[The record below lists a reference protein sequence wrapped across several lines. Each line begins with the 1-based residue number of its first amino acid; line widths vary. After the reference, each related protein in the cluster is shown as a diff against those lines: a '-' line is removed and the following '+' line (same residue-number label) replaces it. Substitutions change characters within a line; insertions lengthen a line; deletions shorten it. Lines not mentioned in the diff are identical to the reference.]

1 MTRRAT
7 IILALLL
14 VVLQGQLWLGRGS
27 VTEVWQLEQQLAE
40 HRRQNEQT
48 ELVIARSRAELSDL
62 TDGLIKSV
70 VFAFLIAIVAC
81 QQGLSTKGGATG
93 VGRSTTRSVVLC
105 VMLIT
110 IADVFLAN
118 LLKHHR

>member
-14 VVLQGQLWLGRGS
+14 VVLQGQLWFGRGS
-27 VTEVWQLEQQLAE
+27 FTEVWQLEQQLIE

-62 TDGLIKSV
+62 TDGLEMIEER
-70 VFAFLIAIVAC
+70 ARA
-81 QQGLSTKGGATG
+81 GLGMVKPNEIF
-93 VGRSTTRSVVLC
+93 VQINR
-105 VMLIT
+105 
-110 IADVFLAN
+110 
-118 LLKHHR
+118 

>member
-27 VTEVWQLEQQLAE
+27 FTEVWQLEQQLAE

-62 TDGLIKSV
+62 TDGLEMIEER
-70 VFAFLIAIVAC
+70 ARA
-81 QQGLSTKGGATG
+81 GLGMVKPNEIF
-93 VGRSTTRSVVLC
+93 VQINR
-105 VMLIT
+105 
-110 IADVFLAN
+110 
-118 LLKHHR
+118 

>member
-62 TDGLIKSV
+62 TDGLEMIEER
-70 VFAFLIAIVAC
+70 ARA
-81 QQGLSTKGGATG
+81 GLGMVKPNEIF
-93 VGRSTTRSVVLC
+93 VQINR
-105 VMLIT
+105 
-110 IADVFLAN
+110 
-118 LLKHHR
+118 